1 MESGKTDKP
10 LDFEL
15 QCLFG
20 HKHYT
25 CGVRMIQACVL
36 GDESIFVVYECA
48 LRHGYGEVYR
58 GLSLSSSFAL
68 CLSVCPCG
76 AVHPRL

>member
-1 MESGKTDKP
+1 MENRKSGTPYRKKRS

-25 CGVRMIQACVL
+25 CGLKVIQAFII
-36 GDESIFVVYECA
+36 GDESIFIVYGCA
-48 LRHGYGEVYR
+48 LHHGYGK
-58 GLSLSSSFAL
+58 
-68 CLSVCPCG
+68 
-76 AVHPRL
+76 